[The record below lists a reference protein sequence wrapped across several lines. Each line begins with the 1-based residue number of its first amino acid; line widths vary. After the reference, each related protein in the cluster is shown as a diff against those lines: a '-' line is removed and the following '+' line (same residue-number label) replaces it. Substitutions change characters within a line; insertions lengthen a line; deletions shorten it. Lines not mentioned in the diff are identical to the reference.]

1 MLKNLSYDSIAEL
14 YVTKFST
21 ISLYLTK
28 LYTTYSRAFHHRHQS
43 HAAKSAKTFITVF
56 RWFWCGSDMV
66 PYCSDMAPPW
76 FSNDANPLIWL
87 DPTFVKETKWCFR
100 SSLLRARALSLG
112 WEHAVHIRAARLHGG
127 LLSHRQATIH
137 LHVAFGLFVNHYYF
151 FFVAA
156 EMFYSIQCSSLR
168 DAVIFYS
175 YISVIFHYKQ

>member
-1 MLKNLSYDSIAEL
+1 MIYRYLEAYCTYSVHCTHTLEIGGSSQSLVTMLKNLSYDSIAEL

-28 LYTTYSRAFHHRHQS
+28 LYNTYSRAFHHRHQS

-66 PYCSDMAPPW
+66 PYCSDMVPPW

-137 LHVAFGLFVNHYYF
+137 LDTWQLVFL
-151 FFVAA
+151 
-156 EMFYSIQCSSLR
+156 
-168 DAVIFYS
+168 
-175 YISVIFHYKQ
+175 